1 MLLQTYPL
9 YLAALA
15 AGMLTP
21 GPAML
26 QALTLGLRFGPRP
39 VAVVACGNVCASV
52 LQVLAALGGLSLLA
66 GQPALLRVAGLGG
79 AAYLAWLGLRLWRA
93 PAGLAPAPVPE
104 AGAGPATAGLPSPA
118 TAGLPSPATAGLPS
132 PATADS
138 PSPATAGP
146 PSPATA
152 GPPTPAALFG
162 QGALVSLLNPKA
174 WGFLAA
180 MLPPF
185 TTAGMPH
192 PATVALLAGP
202 IMLFAFG
209 GMMAYACFGAWLTR
223 TLASPW
229 TMRLV
234 FRLFAVTLWWCAAA
248 LAAG

>member
-15 AGMLTP
+15 VGMLTP

-93 PAGLAPAPVPE
+93 PAGLAPAPAPE
-104 AGAGPATAGLPSPA
+104 AGAGPATA
-118 TAGLPSPATAGLPS
+118 
-132 PATADS
+132 DS
-138 PSPATAGP
+138 SSPATAGP
-146 PSPATA
+146 PSPA
-152 GPPTPAALFG
+152 ALFG
-162 QGALVSLLNPKA
+162 QGALVAMVNPKA

-185 TTAGMPH
+185 AVPGLPGAGD
-192 PATVALLAGP
+192 VALLAGP
-202 IMLFAFG
+202 IAVLAFG
-209 GMMAYACFGAWLTR
+209 GMMAYALGGAWLAR
-223 TLASPW
+223 TMAASP
-229 TMRLV
+229 RALKRI

-248 LAAG
+248 LAVG

>member
-1 MLLQTYPL
+1 MLLRTYPL

-66 GQPALLRVAGLGG
+66 GQPVLLRVAGLGG

-104 AGAGPATAGLPSPA
+104 AGAGPPS
-118 TAGLPSPATAGLPS
+118 
-132 PATADS
+132 
-138 PSPATAGP
+138 
-146 PSPATA
+146 
-152 GPPTPAALFG
+152 PAALFG
-162 QGALVSLLNPKA
+162 QGALVAMVNPKA

-185 TTAGMPH
+185 AVSGLPGAGE
-192 PATVALLAGP
+192 VALLAGP
-202 IMLFAFG
+202 IALLAFG
-209 GMMAYACFGAWLTR
+209 GMMAYALGGAWLAR
-223 TLASPW
+223 TMAASPQALK
-229 TMRLV
+229 RI